1 MAKTVIPT
9 NAADLEEMLG
19 DNSKLQN
26 LMKEGQFGEF
36 ITNYART
43 VHNKDKELGD
53 QVKEQTQ
60 LALAEMLTGDQGKVS
75 NDIKRLNMTLRSR
88 QGGPS
93 QGKSLYNSKA
103 PGAAMDDEFSDLT
116 EFMQMVYPQRAQLR
130 NGEELAAKAAKATKI
145 KNSYGT
151 TIPADGGF
159 LVPEVLRAELLALAL
174 ETGITR
180 PRATVIHMENGRVPI
195 PTVDDT
201 SHASSVF
208 GGVVCYWTEEAGALS
223 ESVASFSRVVL
234 DAKKLTAYAVASSE
248 LLQDGSAFSGF
259 LTSKLPQAL
268 SWFEDDAFMNG
279 SGVGEPLGWLNASAS
294 VSVTK
299 ESGQAA
305 DTIVWENIVKMYSR
319 MLPSS
324 LGSAVWVASHDTFPE
339 LATMALSVGTGG
351 SAIWLNNGQS
361 GPPMTIL
368 GRPVLFTEK
377 APKLGDAGDINFV
390 DLSQYLIGDRQIMQ
404 ASTSEHVRFAND
416 EIAFR
421 VIQRVD
427 GRPWLQSALTPSNG
441 STSTLSP
448 FVKLGERA

>member
-1 MAKTVIPT
+1 MTKIVIPT
-9 NAADLEEMLG
+9 AASELEDMLG
-19 DNSKLQN
+19 DRAKIEN

-43 VHNKDKELGD
+43 VHNKDKELGE

-60 LALAEMLTGDQGKVS
+60 LALAEMLTGDSSKVT
-75 NDIKRLNMTLRSR
+75 NDIKRLNMSLRTQ
-88 QGGPS
+88 QGGAS
-93 QGKSLYNSKA
+93 QGKSIYNAKA
-103 PGAAMDDEFSDLT
+103 PGVALDNEFSDLT
-116 EFMQMVYPQRAQLR
+116 EFMQMVYPQRANLR
-130 NGEELAAKAAKATKI
+130 DGEALTAKAAKATKI

-174 ETGITR
+174 ESGITR
-180 PRATVIHMENGRVPI
+180 PRATVIAMENGRVPI

-208 GGVVCYWTEEAGALS
+208 GGVICYWTEEAGALQ

-268 SWFEDDAFMNG
+268 AWFEDDAFMNG
-279 SGVGEPLGWLNASAS
+279 TGAGEPLGWLNASAS

-299 ESGQAA
+299 ETGQPA
-305 DTIVWENIVKMYSR
+305 DTIVWENIVKMYAR

-324 LGSAVWVASHDTFPE
+324 LGTAVWVASHDTFPE

-351 SAIWLNNGQS
+351 SAIWLNNGQA

-377 APKLGDAGDINFV
+377 APKLGDAGDLNFV
-390 DLSQYLIGDRQIMQ
+390 DLSQYLVGDRQIMQ

-427 GRPWLQSALTPSNG
+427 GRPWLQSALTPANG

>member
-1 MAKTVIPT
+1 VTKIVIPT
-9 NAADLEEMLG
+9 AASELEEMLG
-19 DNSKLQN
+19 DRAKIEN

-43 VHNKDKELGD
+43 VHNKDKELGA

-60 LALAEMLTGDQGKVS
+60 LALAEMLTGDEAKVT
-75 NDIKRLNMTLRSR
+75 NDIKRLNMALRT
-88 QGGPS
+88 QGGGAV
-93 QGKSLYNSKA
+93 QGKSIYNAKA
-103 PGAAMDDEFSDLT
+103 PGVALDAEFSDLT
-116 EFMQMVYPQRAQLR
+116 EFMQMVYPQRANLR
-130 NGEELAAKAAKATKI
+130 DGETLVAKAAKATKI

-174 ETGITR
+174 ESGITR
-180 PRATVIHMENGRVPI
+180 PRATVIAMEGGRVPI

-208 GGVVCYWTEEAGALS
+208 GGVVCYWTEEAGALQ

-268 SWFEDDAFMNG
+268 AWFEDDAFMNG
-279 SGVGEPLGWLNASAS
+279 SGVGEPQGWLNASAS

-305 DTIVWENIVKMYSR
+305 DTVVWENIVKMYAR

-351 SAIWLNNGQS
+351 SAIWLNNGVQ

-377 APKLGDAGDINFV
+377 VNTLGTAGDINFV
-390 DLSQYLIGDRQIMQ
+390 DFSYYLIGDRQAIQ
-404 ASTSEHVRFAND
+404 ADTSPHYRFQNDQTTVRFI
-416 EIAFR
+416 E
-421 VIQRVD
+421 RVD
-427 GRPWLQSALTPSNG
+427 GRPWIQSAITPNQGSN
-441 STSTLSP
+441 TLSP
-448 FVKLGERA
+448 FVQLETRS